1 MTDRDLQFTAAFAE
15 LYARALRVARR
26 IVGQRAAAEDVAAE
40 ALARAYDRWEEI
52 GDGRHM
58 GWTVRVTTNLAIDA
72 TRRREL
78 PAERVEPNGSVDP
91 TDAVALRL
99 ALIAALR
106 ELPERQ
112 RQVVVL
118 RYLAGV
124 PQAEVARALGVRPG
138 TVAQHVHR
146 GTAALRAALVETQ
159 QEEVMHQPFEISV
172 GDRRSGRV
180 CAVVAFGAFV
190 EIDGRHGLLHR
201 DEYGGGAAPAIG
213 EQLDV
218 VVLAVDEQRERFSLR
233 AVA

>member
-26 IVGQRAAAEDVAAE
+26 IVGDPAAAEDVAAE

-52 GDGRHM
+52 DVPLA
-58 GWTVRVTTNLAIDA
+58 WTVRIAANLAIDA

-78 PAERVEPNGSVDP
+78 PAERVERNGTADP
-91 TDAVALRL
+91 TDTVALRL
-99 ALIAALR
+99 ALVAALR

-124 PQAEVARALGVRPG
+124 PQAEVARALGVSPG

-146 GTAALRAALVETQ
+146 GAAALRAALVDTP
-159 QEEVMHQPFEISV
+159 EEEPMRQPFALSV

-180 CAVVAFGAFV
+180 CAVVPFGAFV
-190 EIDGRHGLLHR
+190 EIEGRHGLLHR
-201 DEYGGGAAPAIG
+201 DEYRSEGAPAVG
-213 EQLDV
+213 EHLDV
-218 VVLAVDEQRERFSLR
+218 VVLAVDDERERFSLR
-233 AVA
+233 QVA